1 MGKTSMNGAAVTK
14 RDIRR
19 TGIPASKKG
28 VPNPV
33 YAMPPELLEAM
44 REIVRIAIMTL
55 AALRDPDR
63 RYQGLASMPQNV
75 VHDVREA
82 YGYSSATVREF
93 IPSAFHISQ
102 MEVVLPWLAWV
113 RREEGEMAIRR
124 IIGWAMGGTLWRLGM
139 REKCSD
145 RTIMNR
151 IDRSICAMIGEFASV
166 NVAVERIEEPYKG
179 ATYAMVFER
188 PEGRD
193 APVLI
198 QKVYVGG
205 LGMMRN
211 GKRLRTAIETV

>member
-1 MGKTSMNGAAVTK
+1 MHATVKN
-14 RDIRR
+14 IRR
-19 TGIPASKKG
+19 QGIPASVKG
-28 VPNPV
+28 EPNPM
-33 YAMPPELLEAM
+33 YAIPPDLLEAM
-44 REIVRIAIMTL
+44 REIVRVAIITL
-55 AALRDPDR
+55 AALRDPDKR
-63 RYQGLASMPQNV
+63 FQGYSHLPVNV

-93 IPSAFHISQ
+93 IPSAFHITQ
-102 MEVVLPWLAWV
+102 MEVILPWLAWV

-124 IIGWAMGGTLWRLGM
+124 IIGWSMGAVLWRLGQ
-139 REKCSD
+139 REKCSE
-145 RTIMNR
+145 RTIQNR
-151 IDRSICAMIGEFASV
+151 IDRSICAIIRKYAGA

-179 ATYAMVFER
+179 AIYAMVFDR

-193 APVLI
+193 APVLV

>member
-1 MGKTSMNGAAVTK
+1 MTTRN
-14 RDIRR
+14 IRR
-19 TGIPASKKG
+19 VGIPATIDGK
-28 VPNPV
+28 PNPQ
-33 YAMPPELLEAM
+33 YAIPPELLEAM
-44 REIVRIAIMTL
+44 REIIRVAIVTL
-55 AALRDPDR
+55 AAVRDPDR
-63 RYQGLASMPQNV
+63 RYMGFAQMPQHV

-82 YGYSSATVREF
+82 YGYSSASVREF

-113 RREEGEMAIRR
+113 RREEGDMAIRR
-124 IIGWAMGGTLWRLGM
+124 IIGWAMGAALWRLGQ
-139 REKCSD
+139 REKCSE
-145 RTIMNR
+145 RTVQNR
-151 IDRSICAMIGEFASV
+151 IDRSICAVIRQYAGA

-205 LGMMRN
+205 LGMMR
-211 GKRLRTAIETV
+211 GGRRLRTAIETA

>member
-1 MGKTSMNGAAVTK
+1 MQGATVSK
-14 RDIRR
+14 NIRR
-19 TGIPASKKG
+19 TGTPATKRG
-28 VPNPV
+28 VPNPQ
-33 YAMPPELLEAM
+33 YAIPPELLEAM
-44 REIVRIAIMTL
+44 REIVRIAIVTL

-63 RYQGLASMPQNV
+63 RYLGYAALPQNV

-102 MEVVLPWLAWV
+102 MEVILPWLAWV

-124 IIGWAMGGTLWRLGM
+124 IIGWSMGATLWRLGM

-145 RTIMNR
+145 RTIQNR
-151 IDRSICAMIGEFASV
+151 IDRSICAMIGKFAGA
-166 NVAVERIEEPYKG
+166 NVAVERVEEPYKG

-193 APVLI
+193 APVLV

-205 LGMMRN
+205 LGMVRN
-211 GKRLRTAIETV
+211 GKRLRTAIEMV